1 MILGSTQFQGKSCL
15 KDGVILTLSILTNMG
30 DNNTEKELEKQFKL
44 RDHLNHTLHTEIES
58 NSPTNHSYLNNTFI
72 YLKSNL

>member
-1 MILGSTQFQGKSCL
+1 
-15 KDGVILTLSILTNMG
+15 MG